1 MRARGRPSGQL
12 GLRTAKII
20 RVRFLVYPAVLVGA
34 FVVLSLVSFWLAV
47 RPPRITIPLQPEEFR
62 LTVEEVG
69 ITADDGVK
77 LAAWLLPRPGA
88 PTVVLLHGYPAEKAD
103 LLPIAAAL
111 APRFTV
117 LLLDQRYFGA
127 SGGRATTIGY
137 RERGDLRRAIDF
149 LATRGFNEV
158 GVFGF
163 SLGGAVALLTA
174 AEDSRIRAVAAYA
187 PFADLRTLGYELYG
201 WLWVLKYPFVVL
213 LRGWSLLFLG
223 HDITA
228 ASPERAAAA
237 LAIPVLIVAS
247 REDEQI
253 PFEHTERLRRA
264 LARNARAEF
273 VLMDRGRHG
282 ELPPEFEARLAR
294 FFLLYVQ

>member
-1 MRARGRPSGQL
+1 MKVVVWA
-12 GLRTAKII
+12 
-20 RVRFLVYPAVLVGA
+20 AVLVGA
-34 FVVLSLVSFWLAV
+34 FVLLSLVSFWLAV
-47 RPPRITIPLQPEEFR
+47 RPPRITIPLRPEEFR
-62 LTVEEVG
+62 LAVEPVT
-69 ITADDGVK
+69 ITTDDGVK

-88 PTVVLLHGYPAEKAD
+88 PAVVLLHGYPAEKAD

-137 RERGDLRRAIDF
+137 RERGDLRRTIDF

-174 AEDSRIRAVAAYA
+174 AEDPRIRAVAAYA
-187 PFADLRTLGYELYG
+187 PFADLKTLGYELYG
-201 WLWVLKYPFVVL
+201 WLWVLKYPFVAL

-237 LAIPVLIVAS
+237 LSIPVLIVAS

-264 LARNARAEF
+264 LAGNARAEF